1 MTARLR
7 SATARKTTAKAR
19 VPSEPK
25 RSQLSLDKVLAA
37 LSDPT
42 RLGIVQYLADAGDEV
57 NCQKCSCPDRAKSTM
72 AHHFKVLREAG
83 VLGSRESGTQLFN
96 RLRRADLDARFP
108 GLLAAILK
116 SAPKAKW

>member
-7 SATARKTTAKAR
+7 STTARKTTAKAR
-19 VPSEPK
+19 VPSEPT
-25 RSQLSLDKVLAA
+25 RRELALDKVLAA
-37 LSDPT
+37 LSDAT

-57 NCQKCSCPDRAKSTM
+57 NCQACSCPDRAKSTM

-108 GLLAAILK
+108 GLLDAILK
-116 SAPKAKW
+116 AAPKAKW